1 MSSELTR
8 KRKLADALTPA
19 TVKQEPPA
27 PAEAESVPAQVQAPA
42 WSARCVVRPIPCWR
56 WWSAGP

>member
-19 TVKQEPPA
+19 TVKQESPA

-42 WSARCVVRPIPCWR
+42 WSAR
-56 WWSAGP
+56 SAS